1 MTSPMDERTAV
12 AVMPEAA
19 AAELLARFGIEYPA
33 HRFAATQAEAV
44 AAADE
49 LGYPVVL
56 KVVADGISHKSDVG
70 GVVTGISDV
79 AGVRSAAERIDAAVA
94 AARPDVALAGYLV
107 CRHVGGGHEV
117 IVGGV
122 RDATF
127 GPTVMFGLGG
137 IFAEVLR
144 DVAFRVA
151 PLTAEDAQDMLGEI
165 RGAAVLRGAR
175 TGEAADRESLV
186 RALLGVSR
194 LLMERPDIMELDLN
208 PMRALAGGA
217 VALDARV
224 VVSCVAAG

>member
-1 MTSPMDERTAV
+1 MIPRMDERTAV
-12 AVMPEAA
+12 ALMPEAVA
-19 AAELLARFGIEYPA
+19 AGLLSGFGIEYPA

-44 AAADE
+44 AAADD

-56 KVVADGISHKSDVG
+56 KVVADGVSHKSDVG
-70 GVVTGISDV
+70 GVVTGIIDA
-79 AGVRSAAERIDAAVA
+79 AGVRAAAECIHAAVA
-94 AARPDVALAGYLV
+94 AARPDVAIAGYLV
-107 CRHVGGGHEV
+107 CRHVDGGHEV

-137 IFAEVLR
+137 IFAEVFS
-144 DVAFRVA
+144 DVTFRVA
-151 PLTAEDAQDMLGEI
+151 PLTAEDARDMLGEI

-175 TGEAADRESLV
+175 TGEAADQESLV

-194 LLMERPDIMELDLN
+194 LLMERPDIVELDLN
-208 PMRALAGGA
+208 PVRALAEGA

-224 VVSCVAAG
+224 VVSGVGAG